1 MEKSKS
7 NHLKFHKSQSN
18 LGMLNFNAKLGEGK
32 KEGASQNK
40 SRILIEHNLKGKS
53 RLKRF
58 ASQMQLDTGFLH
70 SKELRKE
77 DSKDDEIKDQ
87 ATNDSTPH
95 KSMAESDEEV
105 FDSFC
110 LPEAEGFQL
119 EFRKKLSDRTVSD
132 HDAIRTRFLN
142 KLTQQKVWLLPSQKP
157 KSHQSCIIFDWD
169 DTLLC
174 TTFLN
179 PNGYATNDPVPNSF
193 IGFLLK
199 LEKVVIEILTESL
212 KHGKVFIITNAAEG
226 WVEFSSKKYMPKV
239 YKLLPKISVVSARSK
254 YE

>member
-1 MEKSKS
+1 
-7 NHLKFHKSQSN
+7 
-18 LGMLNFNAKLGEGK
+18 MLNFNAKLGEAK

-40 SRILIEHNLKGKS
+40 SRILIENNLKGKS

-77 DSKDDEIKDQ
+77 DSKDDEIKEQ